1 MKNSPEKWTPDSQLS
16 HATKFEV
23 CAPFGLYAPMDQ
35 NSILLPIPRIYWDAL
50 QASLNT
56 EVKRLAKDIAATLH
70 QPEQPLLKAL
80 QGTVGAYLFE
90 EEAHTMVDLA
100 EMRCKAMVRSTE
112 NQSVITQCSQPIL
125 LGKGTPSGVCQAHLH
140 VEKEP
145 TPTFITHLKIIKDYT
160 GETYWMDSD
169 NCLRRKGDL
178 KCIGRYDPE
187 RKTCIL
193 MELEEIV

>member
-1 MKNSPEKWTPDSQLS
+1 MLLNL
-16 HATKFEV
+16 KFV
-23 CAPFGLYAPMDQ
+23 CLLVYTHPMNQ

-80 QGTVGAYLFE
+80 QDTVGAYLFE

-100 EMRCKAMVRSTE
+100 EMRCKAMVRSSE
-112 NQSVITQCSQPIL
+112 NQSVITQCGQPIL

-140 VEKEP
+140 SANEP

-160 GETYWMDSD
+160 GETYWMDSGH
-169 NCLRRKGDL
+169 CLRRKGDL

-187 RKTCIL
+187 KKICIL
-193 MELEEIV
+193 MELEELV

>member
-1 MKNSPEKWTPDSQLS
+1 MKNSPEEWTPDSQLS

-23 CAPFGLYAPMDQ
+23 CAPFGLYAHMASQ
-35 NSILLPIPRIYWDAL
+35 NGSQNGVLLPIPRIYWDAL

-56 EVKRLAKDIAATLH
+56 EVRRLAKDIAATLR

-100 EMRCKAMVRSTE
+100 EMKCKAMVRSTE
-112 NQSVITQCSQPIL
+112 NQSVLIQCGQPIL
-125 LGKGTPSGVCQAHLH
+125 LGKGASCPAHLH
-140 VEKEP
+140 TTAEP

-160 GETYWMDSD
+160 GETFWMDSD
-169 NCLRRKGDL
+169 HCLRRKGDL

-187 RKTCIL
+187 KKICIL
-193 MELEEIV
+193 VEIV